1 MKLKLY
7 YSTKQQPLDYPPN
20 NGFSEAMDILA
31 SLQSQG
37 IIYEKIDTT
46 ELPDDKVYEAYADA
60 WHPSVSKKFG
70 IRRVFGTR
78 RRSGCFFGREVPALL
93 VYEDSDSRPCDVY
106 PQERLGQTITIK
118 EYLTGLLA
126 HSA

>member
-7 YSTKQQPLDYPPN
+7 YSTKQHPLDDPTN
-20 NGFSEAMDILA
+20 HGFSEAVDLLA
-31 SLQSQG
+31 FLQSQG
-37 IIYEKIDTT
+37 IICEKIDTT
-46 ELPDDKVYEAYADA
+46 ELPNDKVYEAYAAA
-60 WHPSVSKKFG
+60 WHSSVSKKFG

-93 VYEDSDSRPCDVY
+93 VYEDSGRHPIDVY
-106 PQERLGQTITIK
+106 PQERLGRTITIK